1 MAPKNVIEHKKS
13 DIPRI
18 KIVINWA
25 SHNDDLN
32 EQSVLIGPKFKHEFQ
47 IPAAADT
54 SLNLKPCKFTTFC
67 WKMTFEKGCRP
78 HI

>member
-1 MAPKNVIEHKKS
+1 MAPKNVIEHKNS

-25 SHNDDLN
+25 SYNDDLN
-32 EQSVLIGPKFKHEFQ
+32 EQSVLIGPKFKNEFQ
-47 IPAAADT
+47 IPAVADLT

-67 WKMTFEKGCRP
+67 
-78 HI
+78 

>member
-1 MAPKNVIEHKKS
+1 MAPKNVIEHKNS
-13 DIPRI
+13 DIPGI

-47 IPAAADT
+47 IPAA
-54 SLNLKPCKFTTFC
+54 S
-67 WKMTFEKGCRP
+67 
-78 HI
+78 

>member
-1 MAPKNVIEHKKS
+1 MAPKNVIEHKNS

-47 IPAAADT
+47 IPAASWHDILESEA
-54 SLNLKPCKFTTFC
+54 LQVYHILLKNDL
-67 WKMTFEKGCRP
+67 WERM
-78 HI
+78 